1 LHQHEAIVKSE
12 RSFYDGAMPRVT
24 DDHLA
29 ARRQQILAAAGAC
42 FRRNGF
48 HSTSMQDVIAEA
60 GLSIGAVYRYFKS
73 KDDLIT
79 SIAEVV
85 LRSADQMFD
94 ELGSHEPPPPLIDA
108 MDRVLTFVDS
118 QTGPEGMFPL
128 ALQVWAE
135 AQRDPVL
142 AAFVAENYAT
152 MRRHFVAVAARA
164 QQAGELPTEADVDAI
179 GAVLFGMLPGY
190 ALQRILAAGPDKD
203 TYLRGVETLIGRRST
218 SRLESPAA
226 STRKA

>member
-1 LHQHEAIVKSE
+1 
-12 RSFYDGAMPRVT
+12 MPRVT

-29 ARRQQILAAAGAC
+29 ARRQQILAAAGSC

-60 GLSIGAVYRYFKS
+60 GLSVGAVYRYFKS

-85 LRSADQMFD
+85 LEGADRMFD
-94 ELGSHEPPPPLIDA
+94 ELNSQEPPLPLIDA
-108 MDRVLTFVDS
+108 MDRALTFVDS

-142 AAFVAENYAT
+142 ADFVAKRYT
-152 MRRHFVAVAARA
+152 TLRLHFVAVAAHA
-164 QQAGELPTEADVDAI
+164 QKAGELPPEADVDAV

-190 ALQRILAAGPDKD
+190 ALQRVLGAGPDKD
-203 TYLRGVETLIGRRST
+203 TYLRGL
-218 SRLESPAA
+218 
-226 STRKA
+226 

>member
-1 LHQHEAIVKSE
+1 MMAL
-12 RSFYDGAMPRVT
+12 MPRVS

-29 ARRQQILAAAGAC
+29 ARRQQILAAAQTC

-60 GLSIGAVYRYFKS
+60 GLSVGAVYRYFKS

-79 SIAEVV
+79 SIAETV
-85 LRSADQMFD
+85 LEGADQIFEDLASHDPPESLLETMARA
-94 ELGSHEPPPPLIDA
+94 LG
-108 MDRVLTFVDS
+108 FVDT
-118 QTGPEGMFPL
+118 QTGPDGIFPL

-142 AAFVAENYAT
+142 ADFVAEKYT
-152 MRRHFVAVAARA
+152 TIRQHFVAAAGRA
-164 QQAGELPTEADVDAI
+164 RDTGELPPGADVAAI

-190 ALQRILAAGPDKD
+190 ALQRILAEGPDKD
-203 TYLRGVETLIGRRST
+203 TYLQGVKALMLTARRC
-218 SRLESPAA
+218 E
-226 STRKA
+226 

>member
-1 LHQHEAIVKSE
+1 
-12 RSFYDGAMPRVT
+12 
-24 DDHLA
+24 
-29 ARRQQILAAAGAC
+29 
-42 FRRNGF
+42 
-48 HSTSMQDVIAEA
+48 
-60 GLSIGAVYRYFKS
+60 
-73 KDDLIT
+73 
-79 SIAEVV
+79 
-85 LRSADQMFD
+85 MFD
-94 ELGSHEPPPPLIDA
+94 ELGSQESPPPLIDA

-118 QTGPEGMFPL
+118 QTGPKGMFPL

-164 QQAGELPTEADVDAI
+164 QQAGELPPEADVDAI

-203 TYLRGVETLIGRRST
+203 TYLKGVETLIGRRST
-218 SRLESPAA
+218 SRPESPADSA
-226 STRKA
+226 SRA